1 MEFVRESD
9 DIVNYGIGE
18 NPGIE
23 RSPQEGGGYIIN
35 AKVLPGCW
43 QLIEDGKLNNEPI
56 SIDWQGFKRPL
67 YQYTHWIPRNTTVK
81 HLNLSSLQKQELDN
95 LLSRHD
101 VDFLEEYKENKTK
114 LRDNSSLEI
123 DF

>member
-1 MEFVRESD
+1 M
-9 DIVNYGIGE
+9 
-18 NPGIE
+18 
-23 RSPQEGGGYIIN
+23 
-35 AKVLPGCW
+35 PGCW

-67 YQYTHWIPRNTTVK
+67 YQYTHWIPRNTAVK